1 MRTIDLTIEGDALIP
16 SDYLAGQ
23 TGEHQDTAL
32 TVTLPEEWA
41 DCTCTFRFYITSQNK
56 HYQTMPL
63 TTPVSFLLPQALM
76 VAGELLCYLDAREG
90 YTVHRT
96 GPATLRVE
104 ESPDWCGVVG
114 LAPDPYEGL
123 IEASLQEFADTLDEL
138 RGQAEDMAQL
148 RDDMTAIA
156 EQVSADKA
164 EVSAAAEQVRTEA
177 QEIGKQ
183 VQEAGR
189 LAGEVTDAHA
199 DVQACASQVSTDKA
213 AAETAAAAAK
223 EDAAAAL
230 ESRNLVEAAAAQV
243 QTNADLVAQNTET
256 VTDAAAQIAQDKTAV
271 ENASAEVRQ
280 EISDFNAK
288 LDAGAISPDMV
299 SFMDLTQHS
308 ENLFDASQP
317 VAVGQVYGETGELTA
332 NANYDSSVDY
342 INAGHVAG
350 HTIYASDSVRTLLE
364 YDNAYQL
371 LAHTAFVNGTTGAQL
386 NADTQYIKISIP
398 TGQAESFV
406 LKADSPV
413 TEYVPYQDVYS
424 FSSDVDITAL
434 VSENVSEAVGCG
446 MNVLAPGLSWDTGIL
461 TDTGAMNP
469 NYSAYKTAGYIPVK
483 PSQIYT
489 IYHWDESR
497 QACILSGFRAYC
509 FYDQGKELI
518 SGWSQGSNLPY
529 QIQTPANCCYL
540 RISVLAANLPNVFL
554 AEGNYKQNVIPTY
567 QEAQRIAPTFL
578 TPIPVFS
585 NNLQGK
591 TILGIGDSITQ
602 ADGCE
607 AGWIMRVANNL
618 GMVGINEGVN
628 GSTIAVK
635 ESAPTERAPMVTRYQ
650 DMPDADVV
658 VVLGGSNDWY
668 YAWTPVG
675 EFADR
680 TNYTFYGALHN
691 LILGLLEKYE
701 DSLIVFATPIKRGNT
716 ADLTNSNGK
725 TLAEYCD
732 IIKEVCAYY
741 GVAVLDC
748 NRAVQLAPFLSW
760 QNSKYFLAP
769 GGQENADY
777 THPNDLGHAKIAAYI
792 TGQIKALVP

>member
-41 DCTCTFRFYITSQNK
+41 DCTCTYRFLAANGR

-63 TTPVSFLLPQALM
+63 TAPVSFALPQALM

-138 RGQAEDMAQL
+138 HTDIGDVSQL
-148 RDDMTAIA
+148 RDDMTTMAGEVAADKTTVEAAARQAQVAAATVQIQA
-156 EQVSADKA
+156 REVAAAHADVQTWTSQVSADKT
-164 EVSAAAEQVRTEA
+164 AAEM
-177 QEIGKQ
+177 
-183 VQEAGR
+183 
-189 LAGEVTDAHA
+189 
-199 DVQACASQVSTDKA
+199 A
-213 AAETAAAAAK
+213 ANTAK
-223 EDAAAAL
+223 EDAASAL
-230 ESRNLVEAAAAQV
+230 ESRNAVDAAAAKV
-243 QTNADLVAQNTET
+243 QTNADLVAQNAET
-256 VTDAAAQIAQDKTAV
+256 VTEAAAQVAQDKAAV
-271 ENASAEVRQ
+271 EAVSADVIR
-280 EISDFNAK
+280 EIADFNGK

-350 HTIYASDSVRTLLE
+350 HTIYASDNIRTLLE
-364 YDNAYQL
+364 YDGSHQL
-371 LAHTAFVNGTTGAQL
+371 LAHTMYVNGAVGKQL
-386 NADTQYIKISIP
+386 AADTQYIKISIP
-398 TGQAESFV
+398 TGREDQFV
-406 LKADSPV
+406 LRADSPV
-413 TEYVPYQDVYS
+413 TEYIPYQNTYTL
-424 FSSDVDITAL
+424 SDEVDISPSVAKEI
-434 VSENVSEAVGCG
+434 SEPIGCG
-446 MNVLAPGLSWDTGIL
+446 VNVLAPDLSWDIGIL

-469 NYSAYKTAGYIPVK
+469 SYSAYKTAGYIPVK

-497 QACILSGFRAYC
+497 QACILSAFRAYC
-509 FYDQGKELI
+509 FYDAQKGFV

-529 QIQTPANCCYL
+529 QIQTPADCCYL
-540 RISVLAANLPNVFL
+540 RISVAAANLPNVFL
-554 AEGNYKQNVIPTY
+554 AEGNYKQNDMPEY

-578 TPIPVFS
+578 TPTPVLA
-585 NNLQGK
+585 NTLQGK

-607 AGWIMRVANNL
+607 AGWIMRTANNL
-618 GMVGINEGVN
+618 GMVGINKGIN

-635 ESAPTERAPMVTRYQ
+635 ESSPDERAPMVTRYS

-748 NRAVQLAPFLSW
+748 NRGVQLAPFLSW
-760 QNSKYFLAP
+760 QNNKYFLTP
-769 GGQENADY
+769 SGQEEADY
-777 THPNDLGHAKIAAYI
+777 THPNDLGHKKIAAYI
-792 TGQIKALVP
+792 TGQIKALVS

>member
-1 MRTIDLTIEGDALIP
+1 MRTITLFIEGDNLIP
-16 SDYLAGQ
+16 SDCFAGQ
-23 TGEHQDTAL
+23 SGEHQDTAL

-41 DCTCTFRFYITSQNK
+41 GYTSTFRFRTANGRN
-56 HYQTMPL
+56 YQTMPL
-63 TTPVSFLLPQALM
+63 TEPVSFPLPQALM
-76 VAGELLCYLDAREG
+76 IPGQLLVYLDAQKDNV
-90 YTVHRT
+90 VHRT
-96 GPATLRVE
+96 SAASLLVE
-104 ESPDWCGVVG
+104 ESPDWCRTIC

-123 IEASLQEFADTLDEL
+123 IDKSLQDFDEAMNEL
-138 RGQAEDMAQL
+138 QTQVGDVTQL
-148 RDDMTAIA
+148 HDEMTALA
-156 EQVSADKA
+156 GQVSADKDTV
-164 EVSAAAEQVRTEA
+164 ET
-177 QEIGKQ
+177 
-183 VQEAGR
+183 
-189 LAGEVTDAHA
+189 
-199 DVQACASQVSTDKA
+199 ACADISLKI
-213 AAETAAAAAK
+213 
-223 EDAAAAL
+223 EDF
-230 ESRNLVEAAAAQV
+230 
-243 QTNADLVAQNTET
+243 D
-256 VTDAAAQIAQDKTAV
+256 D
-271 ENASAEVRQ
+271 
-280 EISDFNAK
+280 K

-317 VAVGQVYGETGELTA
+317 VAVGQVYGETSELTA
-332 NANYDSSVDY
+332 NANYDSTTKCIY
-342 INAGHVAG
+342 AGHVAG
-350 HTIYASDSVRTLLE
+350 HTIYASDSIRTLLE
-364 YDNAYQL
+364 YDGSHQL
-371 LAHTAFVNGTTGAQL
+371 LAHTTYVNGAVGKQL
-386 NADTQYIKISIP
+386 AADTQYLKISIP

-413 TEYVPYQDVYS
+413 TEYIPYQDVYS
-424 FSSDVDITAL
+424 FSDDVDITAL
-434 VSENVSEAVGCG
+434 VSENVSEPVGYG
-446 MNVLAPGLSWDTGIL
+446 MNVLTPDLSWDTGIL

-469 NYSAYKTAGYIPVK
+469 SYSAYKTAGYIPVK

-509 FYDQGKELI
+509 FFDAQKEFI

-529 QIQTPANCCYL
+529 QIQTPADCCYL

-554 AEGNYKQNVIPTY
+554 AEGNYKQNVIPEY

-578 TPIPVFS
+578 TPLPVFA
-585 NNLQGK
+585 NTLQGK

-607 AGWIMRVANNL
+607 AGWIMRTANNL
-618 GMVGINEGVN
+618 GMVGINKGIN

-635 ESAPTERAPMVTRYQ
+635 ESNPDERAPMVTRYQ

-668 YAWTPVG
+668 YAWTPIG

-691 LILGLLEKYE
+691 LIQGLMQKYA
-701 DSLIVFATPIKRGNT
+701 DSLIVFCTPIKRGNT

-725 TLAEYCD
+725 TLGEYCD

-741 GVAVLDC
+741 GIASLDC
-748 NRAVQLAPFLSW
+748 NRDVQLAPFVPW
-760 QNSKYFLAP
+760 QNNKYFLVP
-769 GGQENADY
+769 GGQTESDY
-777 THPNDLGHAKIAAYI
+777 THPNDLGHTKIAAYI